1 MLVHSNIVMD
11 GRSSR
16 RNDAE
21 GGMNMIKIRVDFYG
35 FFRFKRGFSEW
46 WIFQGDLDLD
56 FNDLRGAKG
65 D

>member
-1 MLVHSNIVMD
+1 MD

-35 FFRFKRGFSEW
+35 FFRFKRGVSEW